1 MAINPTSRAT
11 ASRPKRAVKREA
23 LLDEATRQINMR
35 GAGAV
40 SLNAIAEAAGL
51 SRNTLYYYV
60 SDRADLAFRC
70 YLRTCETNTEDLA
83 IAIEQGS
90 NIRERIEHYI
100 ARTLTH
106 SSHPLAVLSDQD
118 FLPEPQRSAIGE
130 LNRRNVET
138 LQALIND
145 GIESGQIRA
154 VQSEVAAQALLG
166 MLNWSQLSA
175 MWLGQRDGRGFRRR
189 ASAAIADLF
198 FNGIAANREERFT
211 NSLDAAQLITQPVN
225 PFDRIQASQQ
235 KMLQLIGAAS
245 RLFNR
250 RGLDGASLDE
260 IGAGVGVTKGAVYH
274 YFDDKTDL
282 ILRCYERAFELY
294 DIFMDAAIAQGTNG
308 FERSMAVM
316 HLNCQAQAS
325 AAPPLML
332 QPGLWA
338 LPEAQRNRFIAAAS
352 GLWKRSNAMLQ
363 AGVHDGSCRHCD
375 AAMIA
380 EASAGAF
387 LWLPKWLPESYP
399 LSPPA
404 IADQLCDLMAF
415 GVAKR

>member
-1 MAINPTSRAT
+1 
-11 ASRPKRAVKREA
+11 
-23 LLDEATRQINMR
+23 
-35 GAGAV
+35 
-40 SLNAIAEAAGL
+40 
-51 SRNTLYYYV
+51 
-60 SDRADLAFRC
+60 
-70 YLRTCETNTEDLA
+70 
-83 IAIEQGS
+83 
-90 NIRERIEHYI
+90 
-100 ARTLTH
+100 
-106 SSHPLAVLSDQD
+106 LAVLSDQD

-338 LPEAQRNRFIAAAS
+338 LPEAQRSRFIAAAS